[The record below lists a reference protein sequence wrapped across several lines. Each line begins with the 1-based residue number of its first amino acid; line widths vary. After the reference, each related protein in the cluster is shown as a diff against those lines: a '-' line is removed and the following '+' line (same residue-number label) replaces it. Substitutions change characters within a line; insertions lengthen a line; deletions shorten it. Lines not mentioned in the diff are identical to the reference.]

1 MKKLLFVFSLMIM
14 FTACEPKPVII
25 KGVVQSQFE
34 NGSKFL
40 YRFQYRVKDSIG
52 VVHTY
57 FTNEYFLSGDTIKF
71 KESN

>member
-1 MKKLLFVFSLMIM
+1 MKKLLFLFSFLTL
-14 FTACEPKPVII
+14 FTACEPKPII
-25 KGVVQSQFE
+25 TKGVVQSQFE
-34 NGSKFL
+34 NGNKFL
-40 YRFQYRVKDSIG
+40 YRFQYRVKDSAG